1 MSPAFSLE
9 AAREMDAQDE
19 LAAFRQRFVI
29 DDPELIYMDGNSL
42 GRLPQPTRE
51 RLHQLIDEEWGRGL
65 IRSWNGGWFTSP
77 ERIGDKMARLV
88 GASEGEVIMAD
99 STSVNLFKLAL
110 TAVLAQPNR
119 HKIITDDLNFPSDLY
134 ILQGLKRVT
143 GRPLTIQVIPSADG
157 IHGPVDAIAD
167 AIDSDTALVTL
178 THTVFKSGY
187 VYDMTALNALAH
199 KAGALTLWDLSHSV
213 GSVIVELNQANSD
226 LAVGCS
232 YKYVNGGPGAPA
244 FLYVRCDLQD
254 RLGNPISGWMGQKDM
269 FDFALNYEPATG
281 IRQFITGTYP
291 MLSLTAVEPGVDL
304 LLEAGMERIRAKS
317 MQQTEY
323 LIALWDSELQ
333 PFGFTLNSPRDA
345 DRRGSHVSIGH
356 EDALRIDLAMINDV
370 KVLPDFRP
378 PNNIRLGITPL
389 YTSFEEIWTAVHRIH
404 RVMTEKLYEKYDTAG
419 LVVT

>member
-1 MSPAFSLE
+1 
-9 AAREMDAQDE
+9 
-19 LAAFRQRFVI
+19 
-29 DDPELIYMDGNSL
+29 
-42 GRLPQPTRE
+42 
-51 RLHQLIDEEWGRGL
+51 
-65 IRSWNGGWFTSP
+65 
-77 ERIGDKMARLV
+77 
-88 GASEGEVIMAD
+88 
-99 STSVNLFKLAL
+99 
-110 TAVLAQPNR
+110 
-119 HKIITDDLNFPSDLY
+119 LY

-304 LLEAGMERIRAKS
+304 LLEAGMERLRAKS